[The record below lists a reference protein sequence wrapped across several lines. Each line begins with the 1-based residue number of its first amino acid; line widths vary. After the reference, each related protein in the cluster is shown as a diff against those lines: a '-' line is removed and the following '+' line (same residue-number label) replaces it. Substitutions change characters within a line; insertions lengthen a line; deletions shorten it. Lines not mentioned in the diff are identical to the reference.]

1 MLLVR
6 LAELPE
12 WERDHL
18 LSKDAAPLGPPA
30 WVSPSKPLY
39 DMRLALIT
47 TAGLHFA
54 DDAAFEF
61 ADATYRAI
69 SNDEDANNLMLS
81 HSSSNFDRTGFQQ
94 DVNVVFPLDRF
105 KELVDR
111 HIIGSLAAVHYSFMG
126 AGLLPQVYEKTVR
139 TLAGLLKQDNVDA
152 VFILPVCPNCTRA
165 ASAIAYY
172 LESEGIMTTGVS
184 LVREI
189 SEVMQPPRMVWTSFP
204 FGYPLGKAGDADFQH
219 QVICQGLAL
228 LEQQSGP
235 VLEDFPLDVP
245 HIASEDAP
253 ACSITLA
260 RPSEDTTTW
269 TARLA
274 NELLMFKPWY
284 DLSRRRRGRT
294 MVGISGT
301 PIDEIIERL
310 AVWLDD
316 PDQGLPDL
324 TWFKQATEDAKA
336 YYGEALIAQP
346 GDYPPGHTQ
355 AQFWNE
361 TDLGAALKRY
371 HHHFAADPELAV
383 FARIV
388 GSREAVEGS
397 TGSFAI
403 GHENEIV
410 PQTIDKD

>member
-1 MLLVR
+1 LVR
-6 LAELPE
+6 LADLPE
-12 WERDHL
+12 WEREHL
-18 LSKDAAPLGPPA
+18 LSKDAEPLGVPA
-30 WVSPSKPLY
+30 WVAPTKPLS

-69 SNDEDANNLMLS
+69 SNGEDAGDLMLS

-105 KELVDR
+105 KELIARQV
-111 HIIGSLAAVHYSFMG
+111 IGSLASVHYSFMG
-126 AGLLPQVYEKTVR
+126 GGLLPQVYENTVR
-139 TLAGLLKQDNVDA
+139 ALATLLKQDKVDA

-172 LESEGIMTTGVS
+172 LESEGILTTGVS

-189 SEVMQPPRMVWTSFP
+189 SEAMQPPRMVWTSFP
-204 FGYPLGKAGDADFQH
+204 FGYPLGKAGDVDFQH
-219 QVICQGLAL
+219 QVIKQGLSL
-228 LEQQSGP
+228 LEADTGP

-260 RPSEDTTTW
+260 RPSEDATTW
-269 TARLA
+269 KARLA
-274 NELLMFKPWY
+274 NELLLFKPWY

-294 MVGISGT
+294 MVGISDT
-301 PIDEIIERL
+301 SIDEIMDRL

-316 PDQGLPDL
+316 RDQALPDFK
-324 TWFKQATEDAKA
+324 WFKYATEDAKA
-336 YYGEALIAQP
+336 FYGEALIAQP
-346 GDYPPGHTQ
+346 GDYPPGHTERQ
-355 AQFWNE
+355 LWNE
-361 TDLGAALKRY
+361 TVLGEALKEY
-371 HHHFAADPELAV
+371 HHYFASDPKLALM
-383 FARIV
+383 ARAIA
-388 GSREAVEGS
+388 SRAAVEKS

-403 GHENEIV
+403 GHDNEIV
-410 PQTIDKD
+410 PQMNNKG